1 MSELETKYTSHLH
14 PAFFFGKIPCLLLG
28 YNFFSK
34 GFKNQN
40 FWNKPNCWR
49 GFFNLGSPT
58 PSQRNLCYGLYFI
71 PIETLSLL
79 EGGRQEAHEIQ
90 EVRLTSLK
98 KLLKLTGFTRRL
110 IKVLE
115 AEAVAG
121 ETLWLAE
128 QPEHCAESSRDVVSL
143 SHHSC

>member
-1 MSELETKYTSHLH
+1 M
-14 PAFFFGKIPCLLLG
+14 
-28 YNFFSK
+28 
-34 GFKNQN
+34 
-40 FWNKPNCWR
+40 
-49 GFFNLGSPT
+49 
-58 PSQRNLCYGLYFI
+58 
-71 PIETLSLL
+71 SLL

-121 ETLWLAE
+121 ETL
-128 QPEHCAESSRDVVSL
+128 
-143 SHHSC
+143 